1 MKRRTK
7 PRFFLIVAGIS
18 AFIGFTANGQNVTND
33 KVDEAVRRGVEFL
46 LSKQKPDGSISDD
59 RYQTAMTS
67 LSIMA
72 LCAPG
77 HSPAEKTREGEAL
90 KKALE
95 FVLRDDRVEKGYFG
109 ERDHS
114 RMYGHGIVSVMLAE
128 VIGMGIDK
136 DQDARVRER
145 LHKAMEL
152 MYWSQERKRPT
163 DKDQYG
169 GWRYQPKDMD
179 SDLSVTIWQVM
190 ALRAAK
196 NAGMD
201 PPSSV
206 IEKAVTYIKR
216 CYKSER
222 DDKGNP
228 KNLKSACGYQPYN
241 EPRYASASA
250 GLRALQVCGEYEA
263 PETKGSAE
271 WLKEHH
277 PKYDEK
283 YFYYGCYYFA
293 QAMYQQGGELATT
306 SRTWLE
312 NILLEKQKPD
322 GSWQSEDGQER
333 DAGTTYATAMA
344 VLSLSVKYHY
354 LPLFE
359 R

>member
-1 MKRRTK
+1 M
-7 PRFFLIVAGIS
+7 
-18 AFIGFTANGQNVTND
+18 TA
-33 KVDEAVRRGVEFL
+33 
-46 LSKQKPDGSISDD
+46 
-59 RYQTAMTS
+59 

-72 LCAPG
+72 ISATG
-77 HSPAEKTREGEAL
+77 HTPMEKSREGEAL

-114 RMYGHGIVSVMLAE
+114 RMYGHGIISLMLAE
-128 VIGMGIDK
+128 MVGMGVDK
-136 DQDARVRER
+136 DQDIRLRER
-145 LHKAMEL
+145 LTKAMEL

-169 GWRYQPKDMD
+169 GWRYQPKDPD
-179 SDLSVTIWQVM
+179 SDLSITIWQVM

-201 PPSSV
+201 VPKSV
-206 IEKAVTYIKR
+206 IERAVTYIKR

-222 DDKGNP
+222 DENGKP

-241 EPRYASASA
+241 EPHFASAAA

-263 PETKGSAE
+263 LETKGSAD
-271 WLKEHH
+271 WLKEHRA
-277 PKYDEK
+277 KYDDRF
-283 YFYYGCYYFA
+283 FYYGAYYFS
-293 QAMYQQGGELATT
+293 QAMYQQGGDYASGARL
-306 SRTWLE
+306 WLE
-312 NILLEKQKPD
+312 NLFLEKQKPD
-322 GSWQSEDGQER
+322 GSWHSDDGQER
-333 DAGTTYATAMA
+333 EAGSVYSTSMA
-344 VLSLSVKYHY
+344 LLSLAVKCHF